1 MPRRSKP
8 YPLQPSPNRDWGSL
22 TASAVVHTAIL
33 LLAVLVTRPR
43 DKTAD
48 GRSQTDPA
56 ELARQVQMVYVPPPP
71 QAVRPPPP
79 PQPKPQP
86 PPQSPPPRPPAPPAP
101 VPKPFAPPPDK
112 AQKVAEDNANAP
124 PDATRSK
131 GEDSDQPEGGAPAT
145 TPAPAAEAAPTMESE
160 AQRIFGSKRV
170 ATQPGAGPQEIRPME
185 ADLPEHGENCVP
197 RVSNPDSAGPR
208 YGTVVGRIMRG
219 DNGRPLAGA
228 HLQML
233 GTPFVAFTG
242 PDGGYTF
249 RFDMSLVDNCR
260 TQYVRVTAKGF
271 ESRLL
276 VLLVGENVRSDDV
289 SLQKRGRFGL

>member
-1 MPRRSKP
+1 VH
-8 YPLQPSPNRDWGSL
+8 L
-22 TASAVVHTAIL
+22 AVLV
-33 LLAVLVTRPR
+33 LAVLVTRP
-43 DKTAD
+43 
-48 GRSQTDPA
+48 SQEASEKSGHPDQA
-56 ELARQVQMVYVPPPP
+56 QLARQVQMVYIPPPP
-71 QAVRPPPP
+71 EPVRPPPP
-79 PQPKPQP
+79 PP
-86 PPQSPPPRPPAPPAP
+86 PPQPQPPPRPPEPQPP
-101 VPKPFAPPPDK
+101 VPKPVAPPPDK
-112 AQKVAEDNANAP
+112 AQPVKEDNANAP

-145 TPAPAAEAAPTMESE
+145 TPTPAAEAAPTMESE

-197 RVSNPDSAGPR
+197 RVTTSDSAGPQ

-219 DNGRPLAGA
+219 DTGRPLAGA

-242 PDGGYTF
+242 PDGEYRF

-276 VLLVGENVRSDDV
+276 VLMVGENVRSDDV

>member
-1 MPRRSKP
+1 MPRRPQP
-8 YPLQPSPNRDWGSL
+8 YPLQPLPNRDWGSL
-22 TASAVVHTAIL
+22 TASAVVHVAVL
-33 LLAVLVTRPR
+33 LLVVLVTRPR
-43 DKTAD
+43 QEESD
-48 GRSQTDPA
+48 RSGQPDPA
-56 ELARQVQMVYVPPPP
+56 QLARQVQMVYVPPPP
-71 QAVRPPPP
+71 EPVRPPPPP
-79 PQPKPQP
+79 PQPKPEP
-86 PPQSPPPRPPAPPAP
+86 PPPTPPPRPPVPPP
-101 VPKPFAPPPDK
+101 PIPRPFSPPPDK
-112 AQKVAEDNANAP
+112 EQKVPEDNANAP

-145 TPAPAAEAAPTMESE
+145 TPAPAVEAAPTMESE

-185 ADLPEHGENCVP
+185 ADLPEHGEKCVP
-197 RVSNPDSAGPR
+197 RVTSDSAGPQ

-242 PDGGYTF
+242 PDGEYQF

-260 TQYVRVTAKGF
+260 TQYVRVTAKGY

>member
-1 MPRRSKP
+1 VH
-8 YPLQPSPNRDWGSL
+8 L
-22 TASAVVHTAIL
+22 AVLV
-33 LLAVLVTRPR
+33 LAVLVTRPR
-43 DKTAD
+43 QEASEKSGHPDQA
-48 GRSQTDPA
+48 Q
-56 ELARQVQMVYVPPPP
+56 LARQVQMVYIPPPP
-71 QAVRPPPP
+71 EPVRPPPP
-79 PQPKPQP
+79 QPQPPPPPPPPPKPQP
-86 PPQSPPPRPPAPPAP
+86 P
-101 VPKPFAPPPDK
+101 VPKPVAPPPDK
-112 AQKVAEDNANAP
+112 AQPVKEDNANAP

-145 TPAPAAEAAPTMESE
+145 TPTPAAEAAPTMESE

-197 RVSNPDSAGPR
+197 RVTTGDSAGPQ

-219 DNGRPLAGA
+219 DTGRPLAGA

-242 PDGGYTF
+242 SDGEYRF

-276 VLLVGENVRSDDV
+276 VLMVGENVRSDDV

>member
-1 MPRRSKP
+1 MPRRPQP
-8 YPLQPSPNRDWGSL
+8 YPLQPPPNRDWGSL
-22 TASAVVHTAIL
+22 TTSAVVHVGVL
-33 LLAVLVTRPR
+33 VLAVLVTRPR
-43 DKTAD
+43 KEANHDSGHA
-48 GRSQTDPA
+48 DPA
-56 ELARQVQMVYVPPPP
+56 QLDRQVQMVYIPPPP
-71 QAVRPPPP
+71 EPVRPPPP
-79 PQPKPQP
+79 PQVQP
-86 PPQSPPPRPPAPPAP
+86 PPPSPPPRPPETPPP
-101 VPKPFAPPPDK
+101 VTKPVAPPPDK
-112 AQKVAEDNANAP
+112 AQPVPEDNANAP

-131 GEDSDQPEGGAPAT
+131 GQDSDQPQGGAPAT
-145 TPAPAAEAAPTMESE
+145 TPTPAAEAAPTMESE

-185 ADLPEHGENCVP
+185 ADLPDHGEKCMP
-197 RVSNPDSAGPR
+197 RAATADSVGPQ
-208 YGTVVGRIMRG
+208 YGTVVGRITRG

-242 PDGGYTF
+242 PDGEYRF

-260 TQYVRVTAKGF
+260 TQYVRVTAKGY

-276 VLLVGENVRSDDV
+276 VLMVGENVRSDDV